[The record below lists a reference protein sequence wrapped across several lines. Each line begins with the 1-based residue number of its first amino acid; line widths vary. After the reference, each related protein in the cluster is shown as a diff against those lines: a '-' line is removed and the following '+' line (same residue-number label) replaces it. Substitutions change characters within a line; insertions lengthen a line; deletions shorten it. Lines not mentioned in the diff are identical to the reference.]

1 MRDRVKELGLTNIVF
16 KGLAER
22 KNIPSILAQS
32 DCTLLHNS
40 STALDKY
47 GQSQNKFYEY
57 LAAAKPILMTYC
69 VGHSVVKKEGCGIEL
84 DEQTPESIADALE
97 KLEKL
102 PREEY
107 DAMAVKARQ
116 VAESLDT
123 KLQMAKRIK
132 IIEDL

>member
-16 KGLAER
+16 KGLADR
-22 KNIPSILAQS
+22 KNIPSILTQS
-32 DCTLLHNS
+32 DCALLHNTS
-40 STALDKY
+40 AVLNKY

-69 VGHSVVKKEGCGIEL
+69 VGRSVIKKEGCGIEL
-84 DEQTPESIADALE
+84 DQQTPESIANALE

-107 DAMAVKARQ
+107 DAMAANARR
-116 VAESLDT
+116 VGESLDT
-123 KLQMAKRIK
+123 KFQMEKRIK